1 MIMET
6 STNLLLSFWRIDGMT
21 NFFNKNDLI
30 IVIDDDICPNDKEK
44 VKFTDLPEN
53 IIKLVAD
60 KLELVEDEY
69 KEYSLSVID
78 EKFESLGKK
87 LDDFIKYNIPKEFEE
102 AVLIKYHPF
111 DISKDTIAD
120 RVKESGA
127 KRNFIIL
134 DKFLEKNEKM
144 GLLKQYLSELS
155 EIISEFYIGIVFYSS
170 HPNSIKSLEEAK
182 DFLNS
187 IGLTKEQIEKL
198 SMYVNFVDKNSTDK
212 LMCFE
217 TAFRKSQ
224 NYNLTSLYSESYSQ
238 TIQELKEKIWDINNN
253 EALIHYDYLM
263 EGMQLD
269 DIFFEIYQSRFN
281 KIYNEKCLAKYEEY
295 INPVRKAIQI
305 YESDKSFDREEIRK
319 RIFISRSVK
328 ELNNLLKQE
337 TYLYKCK
344 KSDDIRFGD
353 ILKLKNYYYMVVTQD
368 CDLSIRL
375 AAKRKNDCINLIKVK
390 YLDNN
395 LKNIQITSKL
405 EGIYKNTYTKQE
417 NDSYISNIKE
427 IIFDNMEP
435 FDKLNI
441 DKTKIENILN
451 PDRADQED
459 LPLLNKS
466 IELSSD
472 NKFYL
477 IEDIFIY
484 CILLNCQDSGRIEIT
499 KESIEK
505 SKEIRVATKNYIKE
519 RFDEL
524 IKKYSKLQYKS
535 LKEISDKNFIS
546 DLLPIKFSF
555 DEFDE
560 EKKLIGLFVDKDKI
574 LRVGHLDYIKAYDIF
589 KEFMSKYSRFSY
601 NSPPL
606 I

>member
-1 MIMET
+1 
-6 STNLLLSFWRIDGMT
+6 MT

-69 KEYSLSVID
+69 KEFSLSVID

-87 LDDFIKYNIPKEFEE
+87 LDDFIEYNIPKEFEE
-102 AVLIKYHPF
+102 ANLIKYHPF
-111 DISKDTIAD
+111 DISEGTIAD
-120 RVKESGA
+120 IVKKTGA

-144 GLLKQYLSELS
+144 CLLKQYLSELS

-170 HPNSIKSLEEAK
+170 HPDSIKTLGEAK
-182 DFLNS
+182 TFLMT
-187 IGLTKEQIEKL
+187 IDLTEEQIEKL
-198 SMYVNFVDKNSTDK
+198 SMYVNFVDKSSTNK

-224 NYNLTSLYSESYSQ
+224 NYNLISLYSQSYFQ
-238 TIQELKEKIWDINNN
+238 TIQDLKEKIWDINNN

-281 KIYNEKCLAKYEEY
+281 KIYNEKCFENYEEY

-305 YESDKSFDREEIRK
+305 YESDKSFDRDEIKK

-353 ILKLKNYYYMVVTQD
+353 ILKLNNSYYMVVTQD

-375 AAKRKNDCINLIKVK
+375 EKNRKNDCINLIKVK
-390 YLDNN
+390 YSAKK
-395 LKNIQITSKL
+395 LKNNNITSKL
-405 EGIYKNTYTKQE
+405 EDIYKSTYSKQG
-417 NDSYISNIKE
+417 NDSIISNIKD
-427 IIFDNMEP
+427 IIFKNIEP
-435 FDKLNI
+435 FEKLNI
-441 DKTKIENILN
+441 DQTKIENILN
-451 PDRADQED
+451 TDRKDQED
-459 LPLLNKS
+459 LSLLNES

-484 CILLNCQDSGRIEIT
+484 CILLNCQDSDRIEIT

-505 SKEIRVATKNYIKE
+505 SKEIRVATKKYIRE
-519 RFDEL
+519 RFEKL
-524 IKKYSKLQYKS
+524 KIKYSKLQYDS
-535 LKEISDKNFIS
+535 LKEISDNKLIS
-546 DLLPIKFSF
+546 DLIPIKFSF
-555 DEFDE
+555 DE
-560 EKKLIGLFVDKDKI
+560 KKELIGLFVDKGTI
-574 LRVGHLDYIKAYDIF
+574 HRVGHLDYIKAYDIF

-601 NSPPL
+601 NNPPL

>member
-1 MIMET
+1 
-6 STNLLLSFWRIDGMT
+6 MT

-144 GLLKQYLSELS
+144 GLLKQCLSELS

-212 LMCFE
+212 LMSFE

-269 DIFFEIYQSRFN
+269 DIFYEIYQSRFN
-281 KIYNEKCLAKYEEY
+281 KIYNEKCFAKYEEY

-353 ILKLKNYYYMVVTQD
+353 ILKLKNSYYMVVTQD

-375 AAKRKNDCINLIKVK
+375 AEKRKNDCINLIKVK

-405 EGIYKNTYTKQE
+405 EGIYKNTYAKQG

-451 PDRADQED
+451 TDRADQED

-519 RFDEL
+519 RFDKL
-524 IKKYSKLQYKS
+524 IIKYSKLQDKS
-535 LKEISDKNFIS
+535 LKEISDKNLIS

-555 DEFDE
+555 DEE
-560 EKKLIGLFVDKDKI
+560 NKLIGLFVDKDKI

>member
-60 KLELVEDEY
+60 KLGLVEDEY
-69 KEYSLSVID
+69 KEFSLSVID

-87 LDDFIKYNIPKEFEE
+87 LDDFIEYNIPKEFEE
-102 AVLIKYHPF
+102 ANLIKYHPF
-111 DISKDTIAD
+111 DISEGTIAD
-120 RVKESGA
+120 IVKKTGA

-144 GLLKQYLSELS
+144 CLLKQYLSELS

-170 HPNSIKSLEEAK
+170 HPDSIKTLGEAK
-182 DFLNS
+182 TFLMT
-187 IGLTKEQIEKL
+187 IDLTEEQIEKL
-198 SMYVNFVDKNSTDK
+198 SMYVNFVDKSSTNK

-224 NYNLTSLYSESYSQ
+224 NYNLISLYSQSYFQ
-238 TIQELKEKIWDINNN
+238 TIQDLKEKIWDINNN

-281 KIYNEKCLAKYEEY
+281 KIYNEKCFENYEEY

-305 YESDKSFDREEIRK
+305 YESDKSFDRDEIKK

-353 ILKLKNYYYMVVTQD
+353 ILKLNNSYYMVVTQD

-375 AAKRKNDCINLIKVK
+375 EKNRKNDCINLIKVK
-390 YLDNN
+390 YSAKK
-395 LKNIQITSKL
+395 LKNNNITSKL
-405 EGIYKNTYTKQE
+405 EDIYKSTYSKQG
-417 NDSYISNIKE
+417 NDSIISNIKD
-427 IIFDNMEP
+427 IIFKNIEP
-435 FDKLNI
+435 FEKLNI
-441 DKTKIENILN
+441 DQTKIENILN
-451 PDRADQED
+451 TDRKDQED
-459 LPLLNKS
+459 LSLLNES

-484 CILLNCQDSGRIEIT
+484 CILLNCQDSDRIEIT

-505 SKEIRVATKNYIKE
+505 SKEIRVATKKYIRE
-519 RFDEL
+519 RFEKL
-524 IKKYSKLQYKS
+524 KIKYSKLQYDS
-535 LKEISDKNFIS
+535 LKEISDNKLIS
-546 DLLPIKFSF
+546 DLIPIKFSF
-555 DEFDE
+555 DE
-560 EKKLIGLFVDKDKI
+560 KKELIGLFVDKGTI
-574 LRVGHLDYIKAYDIF
+574 HRVGHLDYIKAYDIF

-601 NSPPL
+601 NNPPL

>member
-1 MIMET
+1 
-6 STNLLLSFWRIDGMT
+6 MT

-69 KEYSLSVID
+69 KEFSLSVID

-87 LDDFIKYNIPKEFEE
+87 LDDFIEYNIPKEFEE
-102 AVLIKYHPF
+102 ANLIKYHPF
-111 DISKDTIAD
+111 DISEGTIAD
-120 RVKESGA
+120 ILKKTGA

-144 GLLKQYLSELS
+144 CLLKQYLSELS

-170 HPNSIKSLEEAK
+170 HPDSIKTLGEAK
-182 DFLNS
+182 TFLMT
-187 IGLTKEQIEKL
+187 IDLTEEQIEKL
-198 SMYVNFVDKNSTDK
+198 SMYVNFVDKSSTNK

-224 NYNLTSLYSESYSQ
+224 NYNLISLYSQSYFQ
-238 TIQELKEKIWDINNN
+238 TIQDLKEKIWDINNN

-281 KIYNEKCLAKYEEY
+281 KIYNEKCFENYEEY

-305 YESDKSFDREEIRK
+305 YESDKSFDRDEIKK

-353 ILKLKNYYYMVVTQD
+353 ILKLNNSYYMVVTQD

-375 AAKRKNDCINLIKVK
+375 EKNRKNDCINLIKVK
-390 YLDNN
+390 YSAKK
-395 LKNIQITSKL
+395 LKNNNITSKL
-405 EGIYKNTYTKQE
+405 EDIYKSTYSKQG
-417 NDSYISNIKE
+417 NDSIISNIKD
-427 IIFDNMEP
+427 IIFKNIEP
-435 FDKLNI
+435 FEKLNI
-441 DKTKIENILN
+441 DQTKIENILN
-451 PDRADQED
+451 TDRKDQED
-459 LPLLNKS
+459 LSLLNES

-484 CILLNCQDSGRIEIT
+484 CILLNCQDSDRIEIT

-505 SKEIRVATKNYIKE
+505 SKEIRVATKKYIRE
-519 RFDEL
+519 RFEKL
-524 IKKYSKLQYKS
+524 KIKYSKLQYDS
-535 LKEISDKNFIS
+535 LKEISDNKLIS
-546 DLLPIKFSF
+546 DLIPIKFSF
-555 DEFDE
+555 DE
-560 EKKLIGLFVDKDKI
+560 KKELIGLFVDKGTI
-574 LRVGHLDYIKAYDIF
+574 HRVGHLDYIKAYDIF

-601 NSPPL
+601 NNPPL

>member
-69 KEYSLSVID
+69 KEFSLSVID

-102 AVLIKYHPF
+102 ANLIKYHPF
-111 DISKDTIAD
+111 DISKGTIAD

-144 GLLKQYLSELS
+144 GLLKQCLSELS

-182 DFLNS
+182 TFLNS

-198 SMYVNFVDKNSTDK
+198 SMYVNFVDKSSTNK

-224 NYNLTSLYSESYSQ
+224 NYNLISLYSESYSQ

-269 DIFFEIYQSRFN
+269 EIFYEIYQSRFN
-281 KIYNEKCLAKYEEY
+281 KTYNEKCFAKYEGY

-305 YESDKSFDREEIRK
+305 YESDKSFDRDEIRK

-337 TYLYKCK
+337 TYLYECK
-344 KSDDIRFGD
+344 KSDDIKFGD
-353 ILKLKNYYYMVVTQD
+353 ILKLNDFYYMVVTQD

-375 AAKRKNDCINLIKVK
+375 LGGRKSNYITLIKIDYSNEK
-390 YLDNN
+390 F
-395 LKNIQITSKL
+395 T
-405 EGIYKNTYTKQE
+405 
-417 NDSYISNIKE
+417 NDSIAKKLKDIYRQTFKGTGNSFNTDIIKSD
-427 IIFDNMEP
+427 ITP
-435 FDKLNI
+435 FKKLNI
-441 DKTKIENILN
+441 DETKINNIFNKDRKAQCDINCQNISIKLSDDIKLYHIESIFLDGIILN
-451 PDRADQED
+451 NEGS
-459 LPLLNKS
+459 NK
-466 IELSSD
+466 IKLTRE
-472 NKFYL
+472 N
-477 IEDIFIY
+477 
-484 CILLNCQDSGRIEIT
+484 
-499 KESIEK
+499 IEK
-505 SKEIRVATKNYIKE
+505 SKEIRLATKKYIIE
-519 RFDEL
+519 NFEEFID
-524 IKKYSKLQYKS
+524 KYSKLQYQS
-535 LKEISDKNFIS
+535 LKEISDENLVS
-546 DLLPIKFSF
+546 DLIPIEFVF
-555 DEFDE
+555 D
-560 EKKLIGLFVDKDKI
+560 KKNSLIGLSVDKNKI
-574 LRVGHLDYIKAYDIF
+574 LRVGQ
-589 KEFMSKYSRFSY
+589 S
-601 NSPPL
+601 
-606 I
+606 

>member
-69 KEYSLSVID
+69 KEFSLSVID

-102 AVLIKYHPF
+102 ANLIKYHPF
-111 DISKDTIAD
+111 DISKGTIAD

-144 GLLKQYLSELS
+144 DLLKQCLSELS

-182 DFLNS
+182 TFLND

-198 SMYVNFVDKNSTDK
+198 SMYVNFVDKSSTNK

-224 NYNLTSLYSESYSQ
+224 NYNLISLYSESYSQ

-269 DIFFEIYQSRFN
+269 DIFYEIYQSRFK
-281 KIYNEKCLAKYEEY
+281 KIYNEKCFAKYEEY

-353 ILKLKNYYYMVVTQD
+353 ILKLKNSYYMVVTQD

-375 AAKRKNDCINLIKVK
+375 EEKRKNDCINLIKVK

-405 EGIYKNTYTKQE
+405 EGIYKNTYAKQG

-427 IIFDNMEP
+427 IIFDNIEP

-451 PDRADQED
+451 TDRVDQED

-484 CILLNCQDSGRIEIT
+484 CILLNCQDSDRIEIT

-519 RFDEL
+519 RFDKL
-524 IKKYSKLQYKS
+524 IKKYSKLQYES
-535 LKEISDKNFIS
+535 LKEISDKKLIS
-546 DLLPIKFSF
+546 DLIPIEFSF
-555 DEFDE
+555 DEE
-560 EKKLIGLFVDKDKI
+560 NKLIGLFVDKDKI

>member
-1 MIMET
+1 MET

-21 NFFNKNDLI
+21 DFFNKNDLI

-69 KEYSLSVID
+69 KEFSLSVID

-102 AVLIKYHPF
+102 ANLIKYHPF
-111 DISKDTIAD
+111 DISKGTIAD

-144 GLLKQYLSELS
+144 GLLKQCLSELS

-182 DFLNS
+182 TFLNS

-198 SMYVNFVDKNSTDK
+198 SMYVNFVDKSSTNK

-224 NYNLTSLYSESYSQ
+224 NYNLISLYSESYSQ

-269 DIFFEIYQSRFN
+269 DIFYEIYQSRFN
-281 KIYNEKCLAKYEEY
+281 KIYNEKCFAKYEEY

-344 KSDDIRFGD
+344 KSDDIKFGD
-353 ILKLKNYYYMVVTQD
+353 ILKLNDFYYMVVTQD

-375 AAKRKNDCINLIKVK
+375 LGGRKSNYITLIKIDYSNEK
-390 YLDNN
+390 FTNDSIAKK
-395 LKNIQITSKL
+395 LKD
-405 EGIYKNTYTKQE
+405 IYKQTFKGTGNSFNTDIIKSDMYK
-417 NDSYISNIKE
+417 ISTYSIDE
-427 IIFDNMEP
+427 IE
-435 FDKLNI
+435 
-441 DKTKIENILN
+441 T
-451 PDRADQED
+451 
-459 LPLLNKS
+459 
-466 IELSSD
+466 
-472 NKFYL
+472 
-477 IEDIFIY
+477 
-484 CILLNCQDSGRIEIT
+484 
-499 KESIEK
+499 
-505 SKEIRVATKNYIKE
+505 
-519 RFDEL
+519 
-524 IKKYSKLQYKS
+524 
-535 LKEISDKNFIS
+535 
-546 DLLPIKFSF
+546 
-555 DEFDE
+555 EFR
-560 EKKLIGLFVDKDKI
+560 L
-574 LRVGHLDYIKAYDIF
+574 
-589 KEFMSKYSRFSY
+589 
-601 NSPPL
+601 
-606 I
+606 

>member
-69 KEYSLSVID
+69 KEFSLSVID

-102 AVLIKYHPF
+102 ANLIKYHPF
-111 DISKDTIAD
+111 DISKGTIAD

-144 GLLKQYLSELS
+144 GLLKQCLSELS

-182 DFLNS
+182 TFLNS

-198 SMYVNFVDKNSTDK
+198 SMYVNFVDKSSTNK

-224 NYNLTSLYSESYSQ
+224 NYNLISLYSESYSQ

-269 DIFFEIYQSRFN
+269 DIFYEIYQSRFN
-281 KIYNEKCLAKYEEY
+281 KIYNEKCFAKYEEY

-353 ILKLKNYYYMVVTQD
+353 ILKLKNSYYMVVTQD

-375 AAKRKNDCINLIKVK
+375 GEKRKNDCINLIKVK

-405 EGIYKNTYTKQE
+405 EGIYKNTYAKQG

-427 IIFDNMEP
+427 IIFDNIEP

-451 PDRADQED
+451 TDRVDQED

-484 CILLNCQDSGRIEIT
+484 CILLNCQDSDRIEIT

-519 RFDEL
+519 RFDKL
-524 IKKYSKLQYKS
+524 IRKYSKLQYES
-535 LKEISDKNFIS
+535 LKEISDKKLIS
-546 DLLPIKFSF
+546 DLIPIEFSF
-555 DEFDE
+555 DEE
-560 EKKLIGLFVDKDKI
+560 NKLIGLFVDKDKI

>member
-144 GLLKQYLSELS
+144 GLLKQCLSELS

-212 LMCFE
+212 LMSFE

-269 DIFFEIYQSRFN
+269 DIFYEIYQSRFN
-281 KIYNEKCLAKYEEY
+281 KIYNEKCFAKYEEY

-353 ILKLKNYYYMVVTQD
+353 ILKLKNSYYMVVTQD

-375 AAKRKNDCINLIKVK
+375 AEKRKNDCINLIKVK

-405 EGIYKNTYTKQE
+405 EGIYKNTYAKQG

-451 PDRADQED
+451 TDRADQED

-519 RFDEL
+519 RFDKL
-524 IKKYSKLQYKS
+524 IIKYSKLQDKS
-535 LKEISDKNFIS
+535 LKEISDKNLIS

-555 DEFDE
+555 DEE
-560 EKKLIGLFVDKDKI
+560 NKLIGLFVDKDKI

>member
-1 MIMET
+1 
-6 STNLLLSFWRIDGMT
+6 MT

-69 KEYSLSVID
+69 KEFSLSVID

-87 LDDFIKYNIPKEFEE
+87 LDDFIEYNIPKEFEE
-102 AVLIKYHPF
+102 ANLIKYHPF
-111 DISKDTIAD
+111 DISEGTIAD
-120 RVKESGA
+120 IVKKTGA

-144 GLLKQYLSELS
+144 CLLKQYLSELS

-170 HPNSIKSLEEAK
+170 HPDSIKTLGEAK
-182 DFLNS
+182 TFLMT
-187 IGLTKEQIEKL
+187 IDLTEEQIEKL
-198 SMYVNFVDKNSTDK
+198 SMYVNFVDKSSTNK

-224 NYNLTSLYSESYSQ
+224 NYNLISLYSQSYFQ
-238 TIQELKEKIWDINNN
+238 TIQDLKEKIWDINNN

-281 KIYNEKCLAKYEEY
+281 KIYNEKCFDNYEEY

-305 YESDKSFDREEIRK
+305 YESDKSFDRDEIKK

-353 ILKLKNYYYMVVTQD
+353 ILKLNNSYYMVVTQD

-375 AAKRKNDCINLIKVK
+375 EKNRKNDCINLIKVK
-390 YLDNN
+390 YSAKN
-395 LKNIQITSKL
+395 LKNNNITSKL
-405 EGIYKNTYTKQE
+405 EDIYKSTYSKQG
-417 NDSYISNIKE
+417 NDSIISNIKD
-427 IIFDNMEP
+427 IIFKNIEP
-435 FDKLNI
+435 FEKLNI
-441 DKTKIENILN
+441 DQTKIENILN
-451 PDRADQED
+451 TDRKDQED
-459 LPLLNKS
+459 LSLLNES

-484 CILLNCQDSGRIEIT
+484 CILLNCQDSDRIEIT

-505 SKEIRVATKNYIKE
+505 SKEIRVATKKYIRE
-519 RFDEL
+519 RFEKL
-524 IKKYSKLQYKS
+524 KIKYSKLQYDS
-535 LKEISDKNFIS
+535 LKEISDNKLIS
-546 DLLPIKFSF
+546 DLIPIKFSF
-555 DEFDE
+555 DE
-560 EKKLIGLFVDKDKI
+560 KKELIGLFVDKGTI
-574 LRVGHLDYIKAYDIF
+574 HRVGHLDYIKAYDIF

-601 NSPPL
+601 NNPPL

>member
-69 KEYSLSVID
+69 KEFSLSVID

-87 LDDFIKYNIPKEFEE
+87 LDDFIEYNIPKEFEE
-102 AVLIKYHPF
+102 ANLIKYHPF
-111 DISKDTIAD
+111 DISEGTIAD
-120 RVKESGA
+120 IVKKTGA

-144 GLLKQYLSELS
+144 CLLKQYLSELS

-170 HPNSIKSLEEAK
+170 HPDSIKTLGEAK
-182 DFLNS
+182 TFLMT
-187 IGLTKEQIEKL
+187 IDLTEEQIEKL
-198 SMYVNFVDKNSTDK
+198 SMYVNFVDKSSTNK

-224 NYNLTSLYSESYSQ
+224 NYNLISLYSQSYFQ
-238 TIQELKEKIWDINNN
+238 TIQDLKEKIWDINNN

-281 KIYNEKCLAKYEEY
+281 KIYNEKCFENYEEY

-305 YESDKSFDREEIRK
+305 YESDKSFDRDEIKK

-353 ILKLKNYYYMVVTQD
+353 ILKLNNSYYMVVTQD

-375 AAKRKNDCINLIKVK
+375 EKNRKNDCINLIKVK
-390 YLDNN
+390 YSAKK
-395 LKNIQITSKL
+395 LKNNNITSKL
-405 EGIYKNTYTKQE
+405 EDIYKSTYSKQG
-417 NDSYISNIKE
+417 NDSIISNIKD
-427 IIFDNMEP
+427 IIFKNIEP
-435 FDKLNI
+435 FEKLNI
-441 DKTKIENILN
+441 DQTKIENILN
-451 PDRADQED
+451 TDRKDQED
-459 LPLLNKS
+459 LSLLNES

-484 CILLNCQDSGRIEIT
+484 CILLNCQDSDRIEIT

-505 SKEIRVATKNYIKE
+505 SKEIRVATKKYIRE
-519 RFDEL
+519 RFEKL
-524 IKKYSKLQYKS
+524 KIKYSKLQYDS
-535 LKEISDKNFIS
+535 LKEISDNKLIS
-546 DLLPIKFSF
+546 DLIPIKFSF
-555 DEFDE
+555 DE
-560 EKKLIGLFVDKDKI
+560 KKELIGLFVDKGTI
-574 LRVGHLDYIKAYDIF
+574 HRVGHLDYIKAYDIF

-601 NSPPL
+601 NNPPL

>member
-69 KEYSLSVID
+69 KEFSLSVID

-102 AVLIKYHPF
+102 ANLIKYHPF
-111 DISKDTIAD
+111 DISKGTIAD

-144 GLLKQYLSELS
+144 GLLKQCLSELS

-182 DFLNS
+182 TFLNS

-198 SMYVNFVDKNSTDK
+198 SMYVNFVDKSSTNK

-224 NYNLTSLYSESYSQ
+224 NYNLISLYSESYSQ

-269 DIFFEIYQSRFN
+269 DIFYEIYQSRFN
-281 KIYNEKCLAKYEEY
+281 KIYNEKCFAKYEEY

-353 ILKLKNYYYMVVTQD
+353 ILKLKNSYYMVVTQD

-375 AAKRKNDCINLIKVK
+375 LGGRKSNYITLIKIDYSNEK
-390 YLDNN
+390 F
-395 LKNIQITSKL
+395 T
-405 EGIYKNTYTKQE
+405 
-417 NDSYISNIKE
+417 NDSIAKKLKDIYRQTFKGTGNSFNTDIIKSD
-427 IIFDNMEP
+427 ITP
-435 FDKLNI
+435 FKKLNI
-441 DKTKIENILN
+441 DETKINNIFNKDRKAQCDINCQNISIKLSDDIKLYHIESIFLDGIILN
-451 PDRADQED
+451 NEGS
-459 LPLLNKS
+459 NK
-466 IELSSD
+466 IKLTRE
-472 NKFYL
+472 N
-477 IEDIFIY
+477 
-484 CILLNCQDSGRIEIT
+484 
-499 KESIEK
+499 IEK
-505 SKEIRVATKNYIKE
+505 SKEIRLATKKYIIE
-519 RFDEL
+519 NFEEFID
-524 IKKYSKLQYKS
+524 KYSKLQYQS
-535 LKEISDKNFIS
+535 LKEISDENLVS
-546 DLLPIKFSF
+546 DLIPIEFVF
-555 DEFDE
+555 D
-560 EKKLIGLFVDKDKI
+560 KKNSLIGLSVDKNKI

-589 KEFMSKYSRFSY
+589 KEFMIKYSRFSY

>member
-69 KEYSLSVID
+69 KEFSLSVID

-102 AVLIKYHPF
+102 ANLIKYHPF
-111 DISKDTIAD
+111 DISKGTIAD

-144 GLLKQYLSELS
+144 GLLKQCLSELS

-182 DFLNS
+182 TFLNS

-198 SMYVNFVDKNSTDK
+198 SMYVNFVDKSSTNK

-224 NYNLTSLYSESYSQ
+224 NYNLISLYSESYSQ

-269 DIFFEIYQSRFN
+269 EIFYEIYQSRFN
-281 KIYNEKCLAKYEEY
+281 KTYNEKCFAKYEGY

-305 YESDKSFDREEIRK
+305 YESDKSFDRDEIRK

-337 TYLYKCK
+337 TYLYECK
-344 KSDDIRFGD
+344 KSDDIKFGD
-353 ILKLKNYYYMVVTQD
+353 ILKLNDFYYMVVTQD

-375 AAKRKNDCINLIKVK
+375 LGGRKSNYITLIKIDYSNEK
-390 YLDNN
+390 F
-395 LKNIQITSKL
+395 T
-405 EGIYKNTYTKQE
+405 
-417 NDSYISNIKE
+417 NDSIAKKLKDIYRQTFKGTGNSFNTDIIKSD
-427 IIFDNMEP
+427 ITP
-435 FDKLNI
+435 FKKLNI
-441 DKTKIENILN
+441 DETKINNIFNKDRKAQCDINCQNISIKLSDDIKLYHIESIFLDGIILN
-451 PDRADQED
+451 NEGS
-459 LPLLNKS
+459 NK
-466 IELSSD
+466 IKLTRE
-472 NKFYL
+472 N
-477 IEDIFIY
+477 
-484 CILLNCQDSGRIEIT
+484 
-499 KESIEK
+499 IEK
-505 SKEIRVATKNYIKE
+505 SKEIRLATKKYIIE
-519 RFDEL
+519 NFEEFID
-524 IKKYSKLQYKS
+524 KYSKLQYQS
-535 LKEISDKNFIS
+535 LKEISDENLVS
-546 DLLPIKFSF
+546 DLIPIEFVF
-555 DEFDE
+555 D
-560 EKKLIGLFVDKDKI
+560 KKNSLIGLSVDKNKI
-574 LRVGHLDYIKAYDIF
+574 LRVGHLDYIKADDIF
-589 KEFMSKYSRFSY
+589 KEFMSK
-601 NSPPL
+601 
-606 I
+606 

>member
-1 MIMET
+1 MDNN
-6 STNLLLSFWRIDGMT
+6 TNRNT
-21 NFFNKNDLI
+21 NRNNPKNDRDNKNQKKNQI
-30 IVIDDDICPNDKEK
+30 IGIVVALVAAFLFTTLSSYIVDSMTTKEISYNQFIALLENNNVESVVFNNNK
-44 VKFTDLPEN
+44 IEITPKDNNGN
-53 IIKLVAD
+53 IIKVRYWTT
-60 KLELVEDEY
+60 ELND
-69 KEYSLSVID
+69 
-78 EKFESLGKK
+78 
-87 LDDFIKYNIPKEFEE
+87 P
-102 AVLIKYHPF
+102 
-111 DISKDTIAD
+111 
-120 RVKESGA
+120 
-127 KRNFIIL
+127 
-134 DKFLEKNEKM
+134 
-144 GLLKQYLSELS
+144 EL
-155 EIISEFYIGIVFYSS
+155 
-170 HPNSIKSLEEAK
+170 
-182 DFLNS
+182 
-187 IGLTKEQIEKL
+187 
-198 SMYVNFVDKNSTDK
+198 
-212 LMCFE
+212 
-217 TAFRKSQ
+217 
-224 NYNLTSLYSESYSQ
+224 
-238 TIQELKEKIWDINNN
+238 IQELKEKIWDINNN

-269 DIFFEIYQSRFN
+269 DIFYEIYQSRFN
-281 KIYNEKCLAKYEEY
+281 KIYNEKCFAKYEEY

-353 ILKLKNYYYMVVTQD
+353 ILKLKNSYYMVVTQD

-375 AAKRKNDCINLIKVK
+375 EEKRKNDCINLIKVK

-405 EGIYKNTYTKQE
+405 EGIYKNTYAKQG

-427 IIFDNMEP
+427 IIFDNIEP

-451 PDRADQED
+451 TDRVDQED

-484 CILLNCQDSGRIEIT
+484 CILLNCQDSDRIEIT

-519 RFDEL
+519 RFDKL
-524 IKKYSKLQYKS
+524 IRKYSKLQYES
-535 LKEISDKNFIS
+535 LKEISDKKLIS
-546 DLLPIKFSF
+546 DLIPIEFSF
-555 DEFDE
+555 DEE
-560 EKKLIGLFVDKDKI
+560 NKLIGLFVDKDKI

>member
-69 KEYSLSVID
+69 KEFSLSVID

-87 LDDFIKYNIPKEFEE
+87 LDDFIEYNIPKEFEE
-102 AVLIKYHPF
+102 ANLIKYHPF
-111 DISKDTIAD
+111 DISEGTIAD
-120 RVKESGA
+120 IVKKTGA

-144 GLLKQYLSELS
+144 CLLKQYLSELS

-170 HPNSIKSLEEAK
+170 HPDSIKTLGEAK
-182 DFLNS
+182 TFLMT
-187 IGLTKEQIEKL
+187 IDLTEEQIEKL
-198 SMYVNFVDKNSTDK
+198 SMYVNFVDKSSTNK

-224 NYNLTSLYSESYSQ
+224 NYNLISLYSQSYFQ
-238 TIQELKEKIWDINNN
+238 TIQDLKEKIWDINNN

-281 KIYNEKCLAKYEEY
+281 KIYNEKCFDNYEEY

-305 YESDKSFDREEIRK
+305 YESDKSFDRDEIKK

-353 ILKLKNYYYMVVTQD
+353 ILKLNNSYYMVVTQD

-375 AAKRKNDCINLIKVK
+375 EKNRKNDCINLIKVK
-390 YLDNN
+390 YSAKN
-395 LKNIQITSKL
+395 LKNNNITSKL
-405 EGIYKNTYTKQE
+405 EDIYKSTYSKQG
-417 NDSYISNIKE
+417 NDSIISNIKD
-427 IIFDNMEP
+427 IIFKNIEP
-435 FDKLNI
+435 FEKLNI
-441 DKTKIENILN
+441 DQTKIENILN
-451 PDRADQED
+451 TDRKDQED
-459 LPLLNKS
+459 LSLLNES

-484 CILLNCQDSGRIEIT
+484 CILLNCQDSDRIEIT

-505 SKEIRVATKNYIKE
+505 SKEIRVATKKYIRE
-519 RFDEL
+519 RFEKL
-524 IKKYSKLQYKS
+524 KIKYSKLQYDS
-535 LKEISDKNFIS
+535 LKEISDNKLIS
-546 DLLPIKFSF
+546 DLIPIKFSF
-555 DEFDE
+555 DE
-560 EKKLIGLFVDKDKI
+560 KKELIGLFVDKGTI
-574 LRVGHLDYIKAYDIF
+574 HRVGHLDYIKAYDIF

-601 NSPPL
+601 NNPPL

>member
-69 KEYSLSVID
+69 KEFSLSVID

-102 AVLIKYHPF
+102 ANLIKYHPF
-111 DISKDTIAD
+111 DISKGTIAD

-144 GLLKQYLSELS
+144 GLLKQCLSELS

-182 DFLNS
+182 TFLNS

-198 SMYVNFVDKNSTDK
+198 SMYVNFVDKSSTNK

-224 NYNLTSLYSESYSQ
+224 NYNLISLYSESYSQ

-269 DIFFEIYQSRFN
+269 DIFYEIYQSRFN
-281 KIYNEKCLAKYEEY
+281 KIYNEKCFAKYEEY

-353 ILKLKNYYYMVVTQD
+353 ILKLKNSYYMVVTQD

-375 AAKRKNDCINLIKVK
+375 LGGRKSNYITLIKIDYSNEK
-390 YLDNN
+390 F
-395 LKNIQITSKL
+395 T
-405 EGIYKNTYTKQE
+405 
-417 NDSYISNIKE
+417 NDSIAKKLKDIYRQTFKGTGNSFNTDIIKSD
-427 IIFDNMEP
+427 ITP
-435 FDKLNI
+435 FKKLNI
-441 DKTKIENILN
+441 DETKINNIFNKDRKAQCDINCQNISIKLSDDIKLYHIESIFLDGIILN
-451 PDRADQED
+451 NEGS
-459 LPLLNKS
+459 NK
-466 IELSSD
+466 IKLTRE
-472 NKFYL
+472 N
-477 IEDIFIY
+477 
-484 CILLNCQDSGRIEIT
+484 
-499 KESIEK
+499 IEK
-505 SKEIRVATKNYIKE
+505 SKEIRLATKKYIIE
-519 RFDEL
+519 NFEEFID
-524 IKKYSKLQYKS
+524 KYSKLQYQS
-535 LKEISDKNFIS
+535 LKEISDENLVS
-546 DLLPIKFSF
+546 DLIPIEFIF
-555 DEFDE
+555 D
-560 EKKLIGLFVDKDKI
+560 KKNSLIGLSVDKNKI

-589 KEFMSKYSRFSY
+589 KEFMIKYSRFSY